1 MKDKY
6 EISIWEDCLDWDSST
21 SSIPNYRFYNEQVP
35 ATYGSASQPEIKI
48 AVIGSD
54 TMTSPIRAEEPKLIQ
69 NINGTNVFTFK
80 MRYKYNIQG
89 ETRDNPFLSL
99 LVNERKVKVYWKNEW
114 YDLVIKD
121 CQESTDGKSI
131 TYTCKD
137 LYINELSKNGFN
149 LEFDTELMN
158 NQGSTFELAQRILE
172 GTDWGVRSA
181 TVLNNP
187 SDITFQETEESVYE
201 GHVVTTDYTS
211 EGFTALGLNRSDGS
225 EENVEINVSQKIL
238 VFYSSFNEHK
248 DTNEKF
254 DFYFYWAGSGANPF
268 KTDGSNMLVT
278 NGRCLR
284 IENCK
289 WSIYNNPQ
297 YPNVYGHWVIRDEND
312 NLLFMLNDVS
322 DPSISLEY
330 RAKRLVP
337 SQLLKA
343 DQLTG
348 KQCLVYHEGANEY
361 YAYSETEY
369 SSANL
374 ITNCIT
380 NNKNFTST
388 LGWVYDDVSTAL
400 RPTHKE
406 YEEYYDG
413 QQNPP
418 PYDGKGYLYL
428 PAGVKA
434 FNSGLSDFHTFIPNG
449 FTKGERYIF
458 RIKARKDDSG
468 KPEYSFDDPFGGYCD
483 LEHTD
488 HGTQVHCN
496 INVKPQ
502 IFKYKIVNGA
512 YTLVGDS
519 LFDVANPT
527 QFGDWI
533 SYEMTCNQSISYND
547 ITKFVAGEQN
557 GYGFFLD
564 NNGAAD
570 RFPDAPPSTNIWIE
584 DVQFFKRAE
593 GTPIVQD
600 YDAGHTYMEND
611 YVKVTNGSSYK
622 IYRCIRANSGHTPP
636 NLNVG
641 DYDTYW
647 YVRADNNTSMANAIV
662 YPGSF
667 NTDSLANVV
676 WKIYQPNDQI
686 KNIEDI
692 VYLFS
697 GNEVDFKDFL
707 DDNSI
712 VPKYGPNGRYEKIRS
727 ITGKQSNR
735 FNLLQ
740 SIAETFQ
747 VWIKFVTEH
756 ESDGRTKRVNDKP
769 VKYIR
774 FLNTVGENN
783 GLCFTYG
790 IDLKSISRTINSDTI
805 TSKVIVS
812 QNNNEFGKD
821 GFCSIARAKDN
832 YPMVDYILNFD
843 YYFSHNLLSK
853 DMVMNDLYYTP
864 ADPYTID
871 DGAIYLGYY
880 TRLHE
885 FNSDYDAATQKLLQ
899 KNLEYTKADSKRE
912 FIEAAIKSTNQEIE
926 SLQNDLA
933 NYAGYQIFDADK
945 VQEYLDG
952 RGKRDVTA
960 HNAWETMWSLSGQ
973 LEVYKAQYSNIV
985 ALISDLESIIQEQEQ
1000 IQSSCVTL
1008 IKQIDD
1014 KFFSKYAH
1022 FIQEGTWTSDQYYD
1036 DDLYYFDALSTSY
1049 TSSRPQ
1055 ITYNIAVFR
1064 ISSIKGFE
1072 NKIFR
1077 LGDIAYVQD
1086 TEFFGY
1092 QADKVT
1098 PYKEEVII
1106 SEITSNFDAP
1116 QNDEIKVQNHKTQ
1129 FEDLFQRIAAA
1140 TQSLQFSS
1148 GAYDNTVNNFTHGG
1162 TLKGD
1167 NLQDSINQTGDLSW
1181 AADNNTVLFTKEG
1194 LMIMDPENPSKIV
1207 KITPSGISFT
1217 EDGGGHWSPAITGKG
1232 TEIGSILPGLISTD
1246 RISIMGGE
1254 YPTFNWDH
1262 SGINAYS
1269 YTEDSSGNVETVD
1282 DKKFVRFDRFG
1293 LYGVNKTTDSS
1304 FSPDWQPTTEDSVW
1318 EKGQFG
1324 LTWKGFFLNT
1334 DRTTTSGT
1342 TITNKTK
1349 IEISSENDFLI
1360 TDTTTSSPVRRLK
1373 IGNISTSSDNV
1384 NYGIEI
1390 YDNEGSPTFHND
1402 SYGNIQLDGVLR
1414 VGPYINQQ
1422 STVINGNIPGTSPST
1437 EQVINACDNFIVYAD
1452 GSVEAKNIRIEGGS
1466 IDASASI
1473 IGEIGG
1479 FRVVG
1484 DRLVSTNTTGP
1495 TLILNGGAGTISG
1508 FTPWVEVTDTL
1519 SAGSTSITIQ
1529 NAAIASNSTLDIYVD
1544 VDGVYPTTKT
1554 VASGSLTLTFEAQ
1567 QNAVQIKVRI
1577 S

>member
-6 EISIWEDCLDWDSST
+6 EISIWEDCLDWGT
-21 SSIPNYRFYNEQVP
+21 GVSSIANYEFYGLQVP
-35 ATYGSASQPEIKI
+35 AGYESASQPEIKI

-54 TMTSPIRAEEPKLIQ
+54 TMTSPIRAEEPKLVQ

-99 LVNERKVKVYWKNEW
+99 LVNERKIKVYWKNEW

-121 CQESTDGKSI
+121 CQESTDGKFI

-181 TVLNNP
+181 TAQNNP
-187 SDITFQETEESVYE
+187 SDITFQETEEPVY
-201 GHVVTTDYTS
+201 
-211 EGFTALGLNRSDGS
+211 TAQLYGGLLSYAAKGLNRANGQ
-225 EENVEINVSQKIL
+225 EIDVSVAAGQNIL
-238 VFYSSFNEHK
+238 VFESVYKNHPS
-248 DTNEKF
+248 
-254 DFYFYWAGSGANPF
+254 DFQFWWAGDDVF
-268 KTDGSNMLVT
+268 ETDGSNMLVT
-278 NGRCLR
+278 NGQCLTVH
-284 IENCK
+284 NCEWTYVDDVYK
-289 WSIYNNPQ
+289 VQEVWYDEYEVEHKTTICEL
-297 YPNVYGHWVIRDEND
+297 YPN
-312 NLLFMLNDVS
+312 L
-322 DPSISLEY
+322 SISLEY
-330 RAKRLVP
+330 RAKRLVS

-348 KQCLVYHEGANEY
+348 KQCLVYKKNTLPEQEF

-380 NNKNFTST
+380 NNKDFVNT
-388 LGWVYDDVSTAL
+388 LGWIYDGVSTAL

-413 QQNPP
+413 QPNPP

-434 FNSGLSDFHTFIPNG
+434 FNSGLSDFHTFIPDG

-458 RIKARKDDSG
+458 RIKARKDDNG
-468 KPEYSFDDPFGGYCD
+468 KPEYNFDNPFSGYCD
-483 LEHTD
+483 LKHTD
-488 HGTQVHCN
+488 HGTQVSCN

-502 IFKYKIVNGA
+502 IFKYKIEDGV
-512 YTLVGDS
+512 YTPDGNS

-547 ITKFVAGEQN
+547 ITKFVAEEQN

-570 RFPDAPPSTNIWIE
+570 RFPDAPSSTNIWIE

-611 YVKVTNGSSYK
+611 YVKVTDGSSYK
-622 IYRCIRANSGHTPP
+622 IYRCIRANSGQTPP
-636 NLNVG
+636 DLDVG

-647 YVRADNNTSMANAIV
+647 FVRADNDTPMANAVV

-667 NTDSLANVV
+667 NTDSLASVI
-676 WKIYQPNDQI
+676 WKIYQPNEQI
-686 KNIEDI
+686 KNVEDI

-697 GNEVDFKDFL
+697 GSEVDFKSFL
-707 DDNSI
+707 SANSI

-747 VWIKFVTEH
+747 VWIKFVIEH

-864 ADPYTID
+864 ADPYTIN
-871 DGAIYLGYY
+871 DGARYLGYY

-912 FIEAAIKSTNQEIE
+912 FIEAAIKSTDQEID

-952 RGKRDVTA
+952 RGKRDITA

-985 ALISDLESIIQEQEQ
+985 ALISSLESIIQEQEQ
-1000 IQSSCVTL
+1000 IQSNRVAL

-1092 QADKVT
+1092 QADKIT

-1181 AADNNTVLFTKEG
+1181 AADNNTVLLTKEG

-1269 YTEDSSGNVETVD
+1269 YTEDSSNNITSVD

-1324 LTWKGFFLNT
+1324 LTWKGFFLNKEYGYIK
-1334 DRTTTSGT
+1334 DSIHHNTS
-1342 TITNKTK
+1342 
-1349 IEISSENDFLI
+1349 IEISSENDFCI
-1360 TDTTTSSPVRRLK
+1360 TDTADDTTVQRIKL
-1373 IGNISTSSDNV
+1373 GNISTSTLIPEFGLQVKDASGNRTFLLDDSGNV
-1384 NYGIEI
+1384 
-1390 YDNEGSPTFHND
+1390 
-1402 SYGNIQLDGVLR
+1402 QLKSVLR
-1414 VGPYINQQ
+1414 VGPFVDER
-1422 STVINGNIPGTSPST
+1422 STRIIGNFPDSVIPST
-1437 EQVINACDNFIVYAD
+1437 QQVINACNSFIVYAD

-1473 IGEIGG
+1473 IGKIGG

-1484 DRLVSTNTTGP
+1484 DQLVSTNTTGP
-1495 TLILNGGAGTISG
+1495 TLILDGGAGAISG
-1508 FTPWVEVTDTL
+1508 LYTEVTGTL
-1519 SAGSTSITIQ
+1519 AAGLTSITL
-1529 NAAIASNSTLDIYVD
+1529 SN
-1544 VDGVYPTTKT
+1544 
-1554 VASGSLTLTFEAQ
+1554 
-1567 QNAVQIKVRI
+1567 NNIKVTSKVMPWFDEYGVVAKDMTI
-1577 S
+1577 STGEITLVFDARQSDLGIKLEVRD